1 MFKTNQ
7 KNEFRKNR
15 KAKRRNYFNRENI
28 ILITFQYSIKSD
40 IMNKLNNGR
49 LFYHCIGFNMLSTSK
64 KIKKI
69 IGRRFWIR
77 PLLADR
83 AISGA
88 HQSLVLKVKEIDIQT
103 IFAFLMKLMSMK
115 KNAVGA
121 PIPPGERLAIALTF
135 LATGESQAKLSHY
148 FKIKKAIVCGIAEEV
163 CETIWKHTLKAVS
176 TN

>member
-1 MFKTNQ
+1 M
-7 KNEFRKNR
+7 
-15 KAKRRNYFNRENI
+15 
-28 ILITFQYSIKSD
+28 
-40 IMNKLNNGR
+40 
-49 LFYHCIGFNMLSTSK
+49 
-64 KIKKI
+64 
-69 IGRRFWIR
+69 
-77 PLLADR
+77 ADR

-103 IFAFLMKLMSMK
+103 IFGFLMKLMSMK

-135 LATGESQAKLSHY
+135 LATGESQATLRHY
-148 FKIKKAIVCGIAEEV
+148 FKIKKAIVCGIVEEV